1 MGAGDVV
8 TPDEKQRLRESHVST
23 WRTPEYDNLI
33 KAAVTI
39 SQRPR
44 RKK

>member
-1 MGAGDVV
+1 M
-8 TPDEKQRLRESHVST
+8 TPDEKQRLMESHAST

-33 KAAVTI
+33 TAAVKA

-44 RKK
+44 RKR